1 MELSRKAGR
10 VCEVPCG
17 RGEGKVCIPCL
28 CQALCWEFT
37 GTLNKK
43 VCVILGAGIMVS
55 IPQSGELDS
64 VQGG

>member
-1 MELSRKAGR
+1 MRFR
-10 VCEVPCG
+10 G

-28 CQALCWEFT
+28 CQALCWELT

-55 IPQSGELDS
+55 IPQSGELAS